1 MNGGTASNGLPTFPM
16 GLPHSAGSGK
26 QRCLASGDLGVAVAL
41 QRTGLV
47 MGAGPRLPGPK
58 SARSR
63 GGAGTTGAAAC
74 LLHVF
79 VTHFR
84 RDFAPGATRR
94 GRTSEKPTPWMMSD
108 APGWGDDRKRITLRR
123 QLGAHPA
130 WRHWVVSYR
139 VLPLPRQVGAQKRAA
154 HQLVWRQKAFRLRPL
169 LKYSSTRR
177 HTSARLRR
185 SGVELTG
192 FSVTPPPQHPPP
204 DSSRMRL
211 V

>member
-1 MNGGTASNGLPTFPM
+1 MPGACTSPPTCRRQAGGMPGNGMNGGTASNGLPTFPM

-63 GGAGTTGAAAC
+63 WGAGTTGAAAC

-108 APGWGDDRKRITLRR
+108 APGWGDDRKRITPRR
-123 QLGAHPA
+123 QLDTHPA
-130 WRHWVVSYR
+130 WACELGLAGFRRCRRRRAS
-139 VLPLPRQVGAQKRAA
+139 VL
-154 HQLVWRQKAFRLRPL
+154 
-169 LKYSSTRR
+169 
-177 HTSARLRR
+177 R
-185 SGVELTG
+185 SKLCC
-192 FSVTPPPQHPPP
+192 
-204 DSSRMRL
+204 
-211 V
+211 